1 VAQAYFR
8 IADRTVELFGPRA
21 EQIAH
26 LLALDRS
33 KVAQQLAERIGEH
46 VSDGEAGEPVL
57 ELDEDEKRE
66 LVVVLDQVAAEGKEV
81 PEDVQEL
88 RSALR
93 SSLGD

>member
-1 VAQAYFR
+1 MAQAYFR

-81 PEDVQEL
+81 PEDLQEL
-88 RSALR
+88 RSALW

>member
-8 IADRTVELFGPRA
+8 IGDRTIELFGPRA

-33 KVAQQLAERIGEH
+33 KVAEKLAERIGSH
-46 VSDGEAGEPVL
+46 VADAAAGEPLL
-57 ELDEDEKRE
+57 ELDEDEESE
-66 LVVVLDQVAAEGKEV
+66 LLVVLDQVVEESNEA
-81 PEDVQEL
+81 PEDVLEL

-93 SSLGD
+93 SSLRD

>member
-1 VAQAYFR
+1 MAQAYFR
-8 IADRTVELFGPRA
+8 IADRTVEIFGPRA

-33 KVAQQLAERIGEH
+33 KVAERLAERIGEH

-57 ELDEDEKRE
+57 ELDVDEERE
-66 LVVVLDQVAAEGKEV
+66 LAAALDQVAAEGKEV

-93 SSLGD
+93 SSLDD

>member
-88 RSALR
+88 RSALW